1 MRILKKLMT
10 IIVGLLVG
18 AAIYFALWSV
28 FVYFG
33 VVN

>member
-1 MRILKKLMT
+1 MT
-10 IIVGLLVG
+10 IVVGLLVG